1 MSQLLWQN
9 RFVRFQ
15 LPAILCAFFIFI
27 GSSIPSEYFPS
38 ISIFEEDKLIHFV
51 LFFALS
57 FLTHRAIKFQ
67 TRYPYLSKY
76 ALGASL
82 LFTIV
87 YGALDEFHQTFVPGR
102 FPDLLDLLA
111 DSLGALFCF
120 LALYIWSKI
129 SSAST
134 ESTNH

>member
-1 MSQLLWQN
+1 MSQSLWQN

-27 GSSIPSEYFPS
+27 GSSIPSAYFPNL
-38 ISIFEEDKLIHFV
+38 SIFEEDKLIHFGF
-51 LFFALS
+51 FFALS
-57 FLTHRAIKFQ
+57 FLTYRAVKFQ
-67 TRYPYLSKY
+67 TRYPNLSKY

-82 LFTIV
+82 LFTIL
-87 YGALDEFHQTFVPGR
+87 YGAVDELHQTIVPGR

-111 DSLGALFCF
+111 DSLGALICV
-120 LALYIWSKI
+120 LALYVWPKI

-134 ESTNH
+134 KTMNL